1 MVEDGKS
8 VAESDHVD
16 GRPGVA
22 ANREVISEVERPP
35 SLSLSKSRKRST
47 KNR

>member
-1 MVEDGKS
+1 M
-8 VAESDHVD
+8 AESDHVE

-22 ANREVISEVERPP
+22 ANREINSVGERPP

-47 KNR
+47 KKR